1 MEKSGV
7 YKFYT
12 ELPTWAKGV
21 FGVAVLAG
29 IGIVGYGIY
38 KKVHK
43 TSQEKQAL
51 ESIKDVNADIRK
63 LLKYEK
69 PSYIQSQYSGFADA
83 LFEAMQG
90 LGTENDALT
99 ATFNKMKN
107 TLDVLY
113 LNQAFGIRDYKDDSL
128 FGFNV
133 KEMNLNQWI
142 SAELDDSEK
151 KELNEMLS
159 KKGIKYQY

>member
-29 IGIVGYGIY
+29 VGIVSYGIY

-51 ESIKDVNADIRK
+51 EAVKDVNSDIRK
-63 LLKYEK
+63 LLQYEK
-69 PSYIQSQYSGFADA
+69 PSYIQSQYSSFADA

-90 LGTENDALT
+90 LGTEKSLNT
-99 ATFNKMKN
+99 TFSKMKN
-107 TLDVLY
+107 TIDMLY
-113 LNQAFGIRDYKDDSL
+113 LNQAFGIRDYKDDSF
-128 FGFNV
+128 FGANV
-133 KEMNLNQWI
+133 KAMNLNQWI

>member
-29 IGIVGYGIY
+29 VGLVGYGIY

-51 ESIKDVNADIRK
+51 EGVKDVNADIRK
-63 LLKYEK
+63 LLQYEK
-69 PSYIQSQYSGFADA
+69 PSYIQSQYSAFADA

-90 LGTENDALT
+90 LGTEKSLNT
-99 ATFNKMKN
+99 TFSKIKN
-107 TLDVLY
+107 TIDILY
-113 LNQAFGIRDYKDDSL
+113 LNQAFGIRDYKDDSF
-128 FGFNV
+128 FGLNV
-133 KEMNLNQWI
+133 KPMNLNQWVN
-142 SAELDDSEK
+142 AELSDSEK
-151 KELNEMLS
+151 KELNDMLS